1 MIILNSSQVIHLTAA
16 LGGLDALPA
25 LYGRVLVPEPVL
37 WELEAG
43 ARLDDTPR
51 RLRTVPGIEVYALA
65 TGVCRSWLASWTSAR
80 RR

>member
-43 ARLDDTPR
+43 ARLDDPAR
-51 RLRTVPGIEVYALA
+51 RL
-65 TGVCRSWLASWTSAR
+65 
-80 RR
+80 